1 MSIHSEIPVDIV
13 DDGIL
18 WLINTTVFHPRG
30 FALSMDLDTGKFKLM
45 GDGSER
51 WVFDEI
57 DSVLMDKRFLAVE
70 RAFQRARE
78 NK

>member
-1 MSIHSEIPVDIV
+1 MAVNSEIPVDLI
-13 DDGIL
+13 DDGLL

-30 FALSMDLDTGKFKLM
+30 FALSWDCETAIFYLM

-51 WVFDEI
+51 WTFDER

-70 RAFQRARE
+70 RAFQRSRE